1 MIPRDDGLG
10 KRGRGDAA
18 PRRALPSVERRWPCP
33 APPRTFG
40 VHLLWHFIGSGMTQV
55 GSSYP
60 GGPRRDGE
68 RERTRAP
75 VSSEERHDRRIE
87 YGRRKKVRKR
97 TKTTVVVIG
106 LSIAGAATMGYMLG
120 DRVQGGGE
128 GTRDGRDDLT
138 PEEFIQSEFN
148 RVLMELWEMESL
160 EAR

>member
-1 MIPRDDGLG
+1 
-10 KRGRGDAA
+10 
-18 PRRALPSVERRWPCP
+18 
-33 APPRTFG
+33 
-40 VHLLWHFIGSGMTQV
+40 
-55 GSSYP
+55 
-60 GGPRRDGE
+60 
-68 RERTRAP
+68 
-75 VSSEERHDRRIE
+75 
-87 YGRRKKVRKR
+87 VRKR